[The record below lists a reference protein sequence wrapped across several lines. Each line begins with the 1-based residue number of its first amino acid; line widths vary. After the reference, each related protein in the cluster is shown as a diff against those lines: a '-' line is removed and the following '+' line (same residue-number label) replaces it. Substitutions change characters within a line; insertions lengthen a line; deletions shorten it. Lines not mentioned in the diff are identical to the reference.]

1 MLFNDILNTKTN
13 NIQPE
18 FDKLFNDILKNQTH
32 DGDLLLIKVNGF
44 YNPEVHSWL
53 NLKEKLCPYMI
64 GPNMEGHSDNLH
76 YEFIH
81 NYRTSAISQY
91 THPDYLKLLK
101 WDPVRTQ
108 DIDKLTNIEALTIQL
123 EMLVY
128 LKIWEADFFIKKLYQ
143 LTRLSQGENYDWHFS
158 IAESNRV
165 KNATGTRNIVI
176 RTLIR
181 DRLKDNYPQIYSAIK
196 NAYKSQIRNSIAHS
210 QYSFLGRNIHPNNY
224 IKNEI
229 ASQIIFLSFDE
240 WIDMFHDTMI
250 IYNQIIR
257 LFHKVDSIYANFAF
271 ENNLLKE
278 VRIKRTDPE
287 NKTEYHLLKYI
298 PELADWRWNSNE
310 K

>member
-1 MLFNDILNTKTN
+1 
-13 NIQPE
+13 
-18 FDKLFNDILKNQTH
+18 
-32 DGDLLLIKVNGF
+32 
-44 YNPEVHSWL
+44 
-53 NLKEKLCPYMI
+53 
-64 GPNMEGHSDNLH
+64 
-76 YEFIH
+76 
-81 NYRTSAISQY
+81 
-91 THPDYLKLLK
+91 
-101 WDPVRTQ
+101 
-108 DIDKLTNIEALTIQL
+108 
-123 EMLVY
+123 
-128 LKIWEADFFIKKLYQ
+128 
-143 LTRLSQGENYDWHFS
+143 
-158 IAESNRV
+158 
-165 KNATGTRNIVI
+165 VI